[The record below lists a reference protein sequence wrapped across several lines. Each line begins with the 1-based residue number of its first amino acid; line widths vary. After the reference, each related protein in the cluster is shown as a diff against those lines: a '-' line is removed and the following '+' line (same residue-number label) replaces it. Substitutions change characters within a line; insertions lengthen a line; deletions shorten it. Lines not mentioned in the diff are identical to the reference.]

1 MTDNTKNRPEIHT
14 QSMYWDTYTED
25 QKRALLSLP
34 PDDLSGEITLLR
46 ILILHLLQDEMKSP
60 PSDSQQSLSGLRAKC
75 AAALVIASMKSYQI
89 KEQIAHPWWKPILDE
104 AYHQAR
110 LELGVYTYLE
120 RAERPS

>member
-1 MTDNTKNRPEIHT
+1 MTDNTKKGPEIHT

-46 ILILHLLQDEMKSP
+46 ILILHLLQDEMKTP
-60 PSDSQQSLSGLRAKC
+60 PADTHRSLAGLQAKC
-75 AAALVIASMKSYQI
+75 RAVMAIACLKTIQMK
-89 KEQIAHPWWKPILDE
+89 EAIAHPWWKPVLDE

-110 LELGVYTYLE
+110 LEMGIYDYLE